1 MDIMTAGQ
9 SARFGQKAR
18 RERIRYSVR
27 GHAVTR
33 DCSFGSKA
41 MNKNAG
47 CMCRNTVAH
56 STYNARSIK
65 SH

>member
-18 RERIRYSVR
+18 RVKTRFFVKGR
-27 GHAVTR
+27 AVTQ

>member
-18 RERIRYSVR
+18 RVR
-27 GHAVTR
+27 TRSFVKAHAVTQ
-33 DCSFGSKA
+33 DCSYGLKA
-41 MNKNAG
+41 TNKNAG
-47 CMCRNTVAH
+47 YMCQNTAALNMP
-56 STYNARSIK
+56 NARSTR

>member
-9 SARFGQKAR
+9 SARLGQKAR

-33 DCSFGSKA
+33 DCSYGLRAMSK
-41 MNKNAG
+41 NVG
-47 CMCRNTVAH
+47 CMCQNTAVH
-56 STYNARSIK
+56 NMPNAQSIRS
-65 SH
+65 H

>member
-18 RERIRYSVR
+18 RERIRFFVKD
-27 GHAVTR
+27 HAVTR
-33 DCSFGSKA
+33 DCSYGLRA